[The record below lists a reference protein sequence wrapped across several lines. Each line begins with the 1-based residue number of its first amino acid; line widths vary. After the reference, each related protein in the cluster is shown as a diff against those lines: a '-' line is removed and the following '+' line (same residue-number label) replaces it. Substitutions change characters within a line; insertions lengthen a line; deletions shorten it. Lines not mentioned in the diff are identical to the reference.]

1 MKCWAQCCLG
11 FNLTFLLLIHIFLCC
26 TWANVQCCTAWLVCY
41 EGDRMTP
48 QSGFY
53 LNLFLTLNSTPLIGN
68 KRGCSLLHLK
78 GQWGFFLFFF
88 QKTTKKK
95 DKNQMWC

>member
-1 MKCWAQCCLG
+1 MLG
-11 FNLTFLLLIHIFLCC
+11 IVLPGFQPYIPFIDTYFLCC
-26 TWANVQCCTAWLVCY
+26 TRANVQCCTAWLVCY

-78 GQWGFFLFFF
+78 GQCFFLFCFF
-88 QKTTKKK
+88 QKTTKKRTK
-95 DKNQMWC
+95 TKCGVK

>member
-1 MKCWAQCCLG
+1 
-11 FNLTFLLLIHIFLCC
+11 
-26 TWANVQCCTAWLVCY
+26 
-41 EGDRMTP
+41 MTP

-78 GQWGFFLFFF
+78 GQWFVFFCFFF

-95 DKNQMWC
+95 RTKTKCGVK